1 MPMDMC
7 VAYII
12 EQRLQESMKKERE
25 NRERQLINIT
35 QTANPQTIIKQVV
48 NDCAVCGQNQIWC
61 VCNYSAMD

>member
-12 EQRLQESMKKERE
+12 EKRLRESMKKERE

-35 QTANPQTIIKQVV
+35 QNPKTIIKQVFI
-48 NDCAVCGQNQIWC
+48 NCTMCGQNQVWC

>member
-12 EQRLQESMKKERE
+12 EQRLRESMKKE
-25 NRERQLINIT
+25 RERQLINIT
-35 QTANPQTIIKQVV
+35 QNANPPTIIKQVV
-48 NDCAVCGQNQIWC
+48 NDCAVCGQNQVWC

>member
-1 MPMDMC
+1 MPMDLF

-12 EQRLQESMKKERE
+12 EKRLRESMKKERE

-35 QTANPQTIIKQVV
+35 QNPKFTIKQAVI
-48 NDCAVCGQNQIWC
+48 DCAMCGQNQIWC